1 MRMSLDDTLDQ
12 DPEKKRR
19 FWKAHI
25 QQWEH
30 SGLSQVDY
38 CKTNGLVPHRFTYWK
53 KRLYQPPDTGVSF
66 VPLQITDNLPVPV
79 EKSSFNLF
87 TPNGYRIEVGT
98 RFDADT
104 LRQLIGVVKTI

>member
-1 MRMSLDDTLDQ
+1 MSQNATLKQ

-25 QQWEH
+25 RQWGH

-38 CKTNGLVPHRFTYWK
+38 CKANGLVPHRFTYWK
-53 KRLYQPPDTGVSF
+53 KRLNQPDTGISF

-79 EKSSFNLF
+79 QNSSLNLF
-87 TPNGYRIEVGT
+87 TPNGYRIEVGIG
-98 RFDADT
+98 FDAGT